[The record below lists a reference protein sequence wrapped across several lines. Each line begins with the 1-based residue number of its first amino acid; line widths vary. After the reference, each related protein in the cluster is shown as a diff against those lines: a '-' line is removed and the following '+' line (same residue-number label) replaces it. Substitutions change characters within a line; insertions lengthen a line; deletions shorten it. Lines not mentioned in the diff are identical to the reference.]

1 MLRRE
6 ECEYLVRGNTVC
18 VMGVELLDTVRQY
31 SLRSK
36 SEMYLLIYRDQEG
49 DYNIMCRMVESLVE
63 GDLERI

>member
-1 MLRRE
+1 
-6 ECEYLVRGNTVC
+6 VC